1 MKRLEPPASAVSV
14 AVQFSEPSRGT
25 LLMMMMMIV
34 DYDFAAA
41 ADDAG
46 AHELITEPTSFV
58 CVCVLAVS

>member
-1 MKRLEPPASAVSV
+1 MKRLEPAASAVSV

-25 LLMMMMMIV
+25 LLMMMMIV

>member
-1 MKRLEPPASAVSV
+1 MSV

-25 LLMMMMMIV
+25 LLMMMMIV

-41 ADDAG
+41 DDDAG

-58 CVCVLAVS
+58 LAVS